1 MRVTQ
6 NMKFHSAI
14 NNLYSSQIQY
24 NDLMEKLATLKKV
37 NRASDDPMAATKII
51 DIRQNMTAIA
61 QYGRNIDN
69 CNAWISATESKLSNA
84 HDLLV
89 QAQGIAVGQ
98 ATATATP
105 ETRMIASQTVQS
117 IIDEMAGLANT
128 KLGERY
134 LFSGS
139 RHDVAPFSKS
149 FTDARIE
156 PAQAAADNV
165 FQGAVLSS
173 GAYTGTVNK
182 SYVLKVTNGGAPAA
196 ATCQYSTDGGKT
208 WNGSDL
214 SLAGGSVNFGEGV
227 SLTFD
232 DPGGTETFGTNDVFH
247 VNALAEGHYNGNSEE
262 LSVAIDRGTSI
273 TYNIIGAEA
282 FTASGSSGVDIFKTL
297 ADLKDALSGN
307 DVQGISGQL
316 DHLTKAQTQITLSQ
330 SLCGTKANHIEM
342 VKNNSVELNI
352 KLTSLLS
359 DAQDA
364 DLAEIATRLSMKEV
378 ALQASYAMAG
388 RIGNMTIL
396 NFLK

>member
-149 FTDARIE
+149 FT
-156 PAQAAADNV
+156 AADNV

-273 TYNIIGAEA
+273 TYNIIGAKA